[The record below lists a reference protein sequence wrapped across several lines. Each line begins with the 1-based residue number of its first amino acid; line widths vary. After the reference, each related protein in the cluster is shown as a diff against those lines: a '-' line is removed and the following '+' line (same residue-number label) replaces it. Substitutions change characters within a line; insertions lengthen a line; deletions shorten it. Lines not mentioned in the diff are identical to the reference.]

1 MIEKAFTLHGNGI
14 GKNGSRMPG
23 ARGRKLPG
31 SKHPV
36 GPNGPVAAGI
46 YRSISASEMAKD
58 IREEML
64 SHAKMDHNRHPD
76 WEKIEPGSKV
86 MITINNSKSRLHGKV
101 ILVERLKN
109 GLFRVINS
117 MNKSFGPILI
127 DIKNPV
133 REKVVLNQQK
143 IVTEQEKKS
152 LLLKKLGM
160 SQEKEYDEHG
170 RPTLF
175 LMALRSVG
183 AVNKHDALQKS
194 KKFLEK

>member
-1 MIEKAFTLHGNGI
+1 
-14 GKNGSRMPG
+14 
-23 ARGRKLPG
+23 
-31 SKHPV
+31 
-36 GPNGPVAAGI
+36 
-46 YRSISASEMAKD
+46 MAKD

-76 WEKIEPGSKV
+76 WEKIEPGSQV

-101 ILVERLKN
+101 IVVERLKN

-127 DIKNPV
+127 DIKNPTQNKKIS
-133 REKVVLNQQK
+133 EQQK
-143 IVTEQEKKS
+143 INTEQENRG

-183 AVNKHDALQKS
+183 VVNKHDALQKS
-194 KKFLEK
+194 KKILEK